1 MECRPLRSEYPCQP
15 MRWMKKLRR
24 NTDTDG
30 AVVHDLDVQD
40 ICQLIPH
47 RYPFLM
53 VDRVLFVEPPH
64 RARGVKNV
72 SINEAHFQGHFPQ
85 KPVMPGVF
93 IIEGMAQTAGVLV
106 GVALGEDMRGKLV
119 YFMNIESAKFRKPV
133 VPGDQVLYDV
143 RALMRRQRVWKIEA
157 EATVGGVRVCEAVF
171 AAMIVDG
178 DTPDDEI

>member
-1 MECRPLRSEYPCQP
+1 
-15 MRWMKKLRR
+15 MKKLRR

-64 RARGVKNV
+64 RARGMKNV

-119 YFMNIESAKFRKPV
+119 YFMNIENAKFRKPV

>member
-1 MECRPLRSEYPCQP
+1 

>member
-1 MECRPLRSEYPCQP
+1 
-15 MRWMKKLRR
+15 MKKLRR

-72 SINEAHFQGHFPQ
+72 SINEAHFQGHVPQ

>member
-1 MECRPLRSEYPCQP
+1 

-64 RARGVKNV
+64 RARGMKNV

>member
-1 MECRPLRSEYPCQP
+1 
-15 MRWMKKLRR
+15 MKKLRR

-93 IIEGMAQTAGVLV
+93 IIEGMAHTAGVLV

-119 YFMNIESAKFRKPV
+119 YFMNIENAKFRKPV

>member
-1 MECRPLRSEYPCQP
+1 
-15 MRWMKKLRR
+15 MKKLRR

-119 YFMNIESAKFRKPV
+119 YFMNIENAKFRKPV

>member
-1 MECRPLRSEYPCQP
+1 
-15 MRWMKKLRR
+15 MKKLRR

-133 VPGDQVLYDV
+133 VPGDQVFYDV

-171 AAMIVDG
+171 SAMIVDG
-178 DTPDDEI
+178 DTPDDDL

>member
-1 MECRPLRSEYPCQP
+1 
-15 MRWMKKLRR
+15 MKKLRR

>member
-1 MECRPLRSEYPCQP
+1 
-15 MRWMKKLRR
+15 MKKLRR

-64 RARGVKNV
+64 RARGMKNV

>member
-1 MECRPLRSEYPCQP
+1 
-15 MRWMKKLRR
+15 MKKLRR

-64 RARGVKNV
+64 RARGLKNV